1 LESVVQRPAEEPED
15 AAYVGVKDAAR
26 VVAKRFERKP
36 KDV

>member
-1 LESVVQRPAEEPED
+1 VQRPAEEPED
-15 AAYVGVKDAAR
+15 AAYVGVKDATR